1 MNKETVTK
9 VIALFSLF
17 GVTFLFCMLPLLLT
31 RIAKKQA
38 NKGKRKFCE
47 RILSCLN
54 CAGGGV
60 FLATCL
66 LHLFPEAKEQMEDV
80 LLAMNFKTE
89 FPLCEFVM
97 AFGFLLVLATEQIVL
112 AWKKPKKDPEG
123 RPHSDSL
130 RTISYSMS
138 VEGTSIEIPNQPPNP
153 SKTTRFDPNRSPK
166 DNQQDDHN
174 HGHSHLP
181 DSTAQSAIASFLLVL
196 ALSMHSVFEGL
207 AIGLQDSVENIIG
220 VLVAVLMHKCI
231 IAFTL
236 GLNLVQCQFKWTT
249 VIVSTLIFAIM
260 SPLGISIAII
270 VTSAAKGL
278 GVNLASGVLQS
289 LAAGTFLYVTF
300 FEVLPH
306 ELNTNRD
313 RILKLL
319 CIIIGYSIMTL
330 MIYFMPA

>member
-1 MNKETVTK
+1 
-9 VIALFSLF
+9 
-17 GVTFLFCMLPLLLT
+17 MLPLLLN
-31 RIAKKQA
+31 RIVKKQA
-38 NKGKRKFCE
+38 NVSKRKLCE
-47 RILSCLN
+47 TILSCIN

-80 LLAMNFKTE
+80 LETMNYKTE

-138 VEGTSIEIPNQPPNP
+138 METGTTIEIPNP
-153 SKTTRFDPNRSPK
+153 SPKTTRFDPNKAPK
-166 DNQQDDHN
+166 DNHGGHN
-174 HGHSHLP
+174 HSHMP
-181 DSTAQSAIASFLLVL
+181 VQGGQSAIGSALLVL
-196 ALSMHSVFEGL
+196 ALSLHSVFEGL
-207 AIGLQDSVENIIG
+207 AIGLQDSVENIIS
-220 VLVAVLMHKCI
+220 VLVAVIMHKCI
-231 IAFTL
+231 IAFTV
-236 GLNLVQCQFKWTT
+236 GMNLVQCKFKWQT
-249 VIVSTLIFAIM
+249 VITCNFIFSIM
-260 SPLGISIAII
+260 SPLGISVAVI

-278 GVNLASGVLQS
+278 GVNLASGILQS

-306 ELNTNRD
+306 ELNTNKD

-319 CIIIGYSIMTL
+319 CIIVGYTIMTL